1 MSMAQEYMSAAGGAD
16 ERKFVPPLPRI
27 SIQCFCETE
36 EVHGLLSQA
45 AADRRAGR
53 THMTVQMGGLA
64 AAREFYEA
72 APTPNVIALET
83 TSTPDALLM
92 SLDSLAEVCD
102 PDTKVIIIGHTN
114 DILLYRRL
122 IDRGVTDYLVVPMDP
137 LDFLGSI
144 SAVFGT
150 DKAKQLG
157 RTLAFFGARGGA
169 GSSTIAHNVAWAIS
183 QDLLQ
188 DVVIADLDLPFGTS
202 GLNFNQDPVQGIA
215 DAIYAGERL
224 DENFLDRLMSKC
236 TDRLSLMASPG
247 TLEREYDVEQTPLDQ
262 LFALVRGNVPATV
275 LDVPHMWSGW
285 AHSTL
290 MQADDIIITATP
302 DLTSLRNTK
311 NLVDHLKANRSHD
324 RQPFLVLNQVGIP
337 KRPEIAP
344 KEFGDSVGL
353 EPSAV
358 VAFDPQLFG
367 TAANNGQM
375 IAEMQASAKPV
386 EAFGTLAETLMGK
399 REVRARKR
407 SALSPLLEKLKRKG

>member
-1 MSMAQEYMSAAGGAD
+1 MAHEFTNAEPGGSD
-16 ERKFVPPLPRI
+16 RKFVPPLPRI

-45 AADRRAGR
+45 AADRRASR
-53 THMTVQMGGLA
+53 THMTVQMGGLV

-83 TSTPDALLM
+83 TSAPDALLM
-92 SLDSLAEVCD
+92 SLDLLAEVCD

-114 DILLYRRL
+114 DILLYRKL
-122 IDRGVTDYLVVPMDP
+122 IDRGITDYLVLPMDP
-137 LDFLGSI
+137 LDFLSSI
-144 SAVFGT
+144 ASVFSA
-150 DKAKQLG
+150 DKATQLG
-157 RTLAFFGARGGA
+157 RTFAFFGARGGA

-202 GLNFNQDPVQGIA
+202 GLNFNQDPIQGIA

-224 DENFLDRLMSKC
+224 DENFIDRLMSKC
-236 TDRLSLMASPG
+236 TDRLNLMASPG

-262 LFALVRGNVPATV
+262 LFALVRANVPATV
-275 LDVPHMWSGW
+275 LDIPHMWTSW
-285 AHSTL
+285 SQATL

-311 NLVDHLKANRSHD
+311 NLVDYLKANRSHD
-324 RQPFLVLNQVGIP
+324 RKPFLVLNQVGIP

-353 EPSAV
+353 EPSAIFT
-358 VAFDPQLFG
+358 FDPQLFG

-375 IAEMQASAKPV
+375 IAEMRASAKPV
-386 EAFGTLAETLMGK
+386 EAFETLAEALMGK
-399 REVRARKR
+399 REVRSRKR
-407 SALSPLLEKLKRKG
+407 SPLSPLLEKLKRKG

>member
-1 MSMAQEYMSAAGGAD
+1 MAHEFTNAEPGGSD
-16 ERKFVPPLPRI
+16 RKFVPPLPRI

-45 AADRRAGR
+45 AADRRASR
-53 THMTVQMGGLA
+53 THMTVQMGGLV

-83 TSTPDALLM
+83 TSAPDALLM
-92 SLDSLAEVCD
+92 SLDLLAEVCD

-114 DILLYRRL
+114 DILLYRKL
-122 IDRGVTDYLVVPMDP
+122 IDRGITDYLVLPMDP
-137 LDFLGSI
+137 LDFLSSI
-144 SAVFGT
+144 ASVFSA
-150 DKAKQLG
+150 DKATQLG
-157 RTLAFFGARGGA
+157 RTFAFFGARGGA

-202 GLNFNQDPVQGIA
+202 GLNFNQDPIQGIA

-224 DENFLDRLMSKC
+224 DENFIDRLMSKY
-236 TDRLSLMASPG
+236 TDRLNLMASPG

-262 LFALVRGNVPATV
+262 LFALVRANVPATV
-275 LDVPHMWSGW
+275 LDIPHMWTSW
-285 AHSTL
+285 SQATL

-311 NLVDHLKANRSHD
+311 NLVDYLKANRSHD
-324 RQPFLVLNQVGIP
+324 RKPFLVLNQVGIP

-353 EPSAV
+353 EPSAIFT
-358 VAFDPQLFG
+358 FDPQLFG

-375 IAEMQASAKPV
+375 IAEMRASAKPV
-386 EAFGTLAETLMGK
+386 EAFETLAEALMGK
-399 REVRARKR
+399 REVRSRKR
-407 SALSPLLEKLKRKG
+407 SPLSPLLEKLKRKG